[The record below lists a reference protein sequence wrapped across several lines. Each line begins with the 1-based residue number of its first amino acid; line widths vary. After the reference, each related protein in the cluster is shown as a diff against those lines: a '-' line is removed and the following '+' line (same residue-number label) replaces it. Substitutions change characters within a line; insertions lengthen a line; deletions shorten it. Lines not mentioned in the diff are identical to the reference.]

1 MRDLPEEIYQKVF
14 DYLNKRDIKTC
25 LFVCKHWNLLALPI
39 YNKELIIDYHKI
51 IYIKLKLAFG
61 NLEQCLKHGYLV
73 RKLYF
78 NPIKSDG
85 MIFNSY
91 MNPTVSRNAYP
102 KPLSFNRDQ
111 FLVLLKYLPNLQEID
126 LSESDNFMDY
136 ISYISK
142 ANLPYLKSIP
152 STFYQFHDNGNSYIE
167 YIRTCLCFANTLTSL
182 CFNYIDTNYWNNS
195 NLDPLAVLKS
205 FKHLTQL
212 RFHNMSH
219 EDITIFGIQEICPN
233 LTELYFASSH
243 NVLDQ
248 VIQKELYKAKKSTP
262 DLGRNLRLL
271 NIRLPNLSF
280 THIDS
285 IIEYLPRHL
294 RKLNIRILNSGLYKW
309 TEEVGIQEA
318 LRLMERLGDI
328 QEISFGFSEETNGGR
343 INGYSNRSKL
353 KKWFQ
358 LANAFKGKKKVQT
371 IAKFYRITNTLRE
384 GFKYSKLNN
393 TITLFYGIEEEDT
406 TNRERNIFYS
416 SVKLVP
422 SLGAEVI
429 THLNLSAWWSMM
441 REEEFIHHFL
451 KFGLTECT
459 NLEYLNL
466 SNYVILGRLPSKE
479 TKVSNGGT
487 QNNLRMAQFCIGPS
501 TGVVEVVSTY
511 LPNIQ
516 IIVLGGQ
523 ELYELDMDLTRFK
536 KLEYFYLY
544 VNQLF
549 NPMAISFE
557 YIDRSKQ
564 NYYLGNNSK
573 RVEYRNFDS
582 YEHYYCRRTFAFKCE
597 KTIHFTVCFAPAGKR
612 LNDFDIEKFE
622 GSSVRIPTYIP

>member
-1 MRDLPEEIYQKVF
+1 MRDLPEEIYQKIF
-14 DYLNKRDIKTC
+14 DYLNKREIKTC

-61 NLEQCLKHGYLV
+61 SLEQCLKYGYLV

-78 NPIKSDG
+78 NPTKSDG

-91 MNPTVSRNAYP
+91 MSPTVSRNAYP
-102 KPLSFNRDQ
+102 KPLSFNQNQ
-111 FLVLLKYLPNLQEID
+111 FLLLLKYLPNLQEID

-136 ISYISK
+136 ISYMPK

-152 STFYQFHDNGNSYIE
+152 STFYRFHDNRHSYIE
-167 YIRTCLCFANTLTSL
+167 YIRTCLCFANTLTRL
-182 CFNYIDTNYWNNS
+182 CFNYVDMDFWNNS

-212 RFHNMSH
+212 QFHNMSRA
-219 EDITIFGIQEICPN
+219 DITIFGIQEICPN
-233 LTELYFASSH
+233 LTELYFTSSH
-243 NVLDQ
+243 DVLDQ
-248 VIQKELYKAKKSTP
+248 IIQKELYKAKNSTP
-262 DLGRNLRLL
+262 ELGRNLRLL

-280 THIDS
+280 THIDY

-294 RKLNIRILNSGLYKW
+294 RKLDIRILNNGLYKW
-309 TEEVGIQEA
+309 IEEVGIQDA

-328 QEISFGFSEETNGGR
+328 QEISFGFAEKTNGGR
-343 INGYSNRSKL
+343 INNYSNQSKI

-358 LANAFKGKKKVQT
+358 MANAFKGKKKVQT
-371 IAKFYRITNTLRE
+371 ISKFYCISDTLRE
-384 GFKYSKLNN
+384 GFKYNKLNN
-393 TITLFYGIEEEDT
+393 RITLFYGIEEKDI
-406 TNRERNIFYS
+406 TNREKNIFYS
-416 SVKLVP
+416 PAKLVP
-422 SLGAEVI
+422 SIGAEII
-429 THLNLSAWWSMM
+429 THLNLSSWSIM
-441 REEEFIHHFL
+441 RDEEFIHHFL

-459 NLEYLNL
+459 NLEYFNL
-466 SNYVILGRLPSKE
+466 SSYLILDRLPRKE
-479 TKVSNGGT
+479 TNNSNGGT
-487 QNNLRMAQFCIGPS
+487 QNNLRMAQFRIEPS
-501 TGVVEVVSTY
+501 TGILEVVSTY

-516 IIVLGGQ
+516 IIVLEGQ
-523 ELYELDMDLTRFK
+523 ELYKLDMDLTRFK
-536 KLEYFYLY
+536 KLEYFCLY
-544 VNQLF
+544 VNQPF

-564 NYYLGNNSK
+564 NYYLGENSK

-582 YEHYYCRRTFAFKCE
+582 YEHYYCQQTFAFKCE
-597 KTIHFTVCFAPAGKR
+597 KTIHFTVCFAPVGKR

-622 GSSVRIPTYIP
+622 GSSIRIPTYIP